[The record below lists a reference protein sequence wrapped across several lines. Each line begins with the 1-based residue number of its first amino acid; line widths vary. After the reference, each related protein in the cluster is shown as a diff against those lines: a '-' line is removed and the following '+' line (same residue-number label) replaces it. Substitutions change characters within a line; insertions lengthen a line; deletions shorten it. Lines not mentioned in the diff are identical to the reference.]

1 MPGLYSTYGS
11 CSRYCELRVHSSL
24 HIDLLQLVIG
34 DVEGVTILSE
44 PFSCSYNY
52 LGVGDVV

>member
-1 MPGLYSTYGS
+1 VT
-11 CSRYCELRVHSSL
+11 
-24 HIDLLQLVIG
+24 G